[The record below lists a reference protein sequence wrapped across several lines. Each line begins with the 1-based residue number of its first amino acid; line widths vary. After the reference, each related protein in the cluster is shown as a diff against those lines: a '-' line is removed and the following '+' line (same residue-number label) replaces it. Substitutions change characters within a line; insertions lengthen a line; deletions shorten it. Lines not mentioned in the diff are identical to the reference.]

1 MANVLLDTNIY
12 GKIIADAEGIALV
25 EKMVPDNKFIIH
37 NFRLIRDE
45 LRKAP
50 GILRVYDKLVK
61 GEMIQE
67 NKRIGELAK
76 QYFTEYKIN
85 GGVKNWKSIGNDFKI
100 VACASLY
107 NFDLIFSDDEK
118 TLKHARA
125 INAYKIIN
133 LKRKIRT
140 PTFYTY
146 RDLKRSF
153 LTGNS

>member
-12 GKIIADAEGIALV
+12 GKIIEDAEGINLV
-25 EKMVPDNKFIIH
+25 EKIAPDNRFVIH

-50 GILRVYDKLVK
+50 SILRVYDKLVK
-61 GEMIQE
+61 GTMIQE
-67 NKRIGELAK
+67 NKQIKELAK
-76 QYFTEYKIN
+76 QYFSEYKAN
-85 GGVKNWKSIGNDFKI
+85 NGVKNWANIGNDFKI

-118 TLKHARA
+118 TLKHPRA

-133 LKRKIRT
+133 LRKKIRT

-146 RDLKRSF
+146 KDLKRSF